1 MEWSIG
7 LVICLVIALLCLCLA
22 SMAFSLVRNQRLAQ
36 RRVELEERDLYEKGR
51 EAAEKRADEGRV
63 ASNTRFARILRSAGI
78 AMGPV
83 PCALCLVGAVAV
95 PSVVVAT
102 LFESAV
108 LGAAAGTS
116 VLLAACSLVR
126 RCLRRRREL
135 FDTQLARALPQISAS
150 VRGALTLERALRVA
164 TSHMEDPL
172 KGEFSRVLADVSYGM
187 PLYRALEGMADRTQH
202 TDVRI
207 LAAATRISQQ
217 RGGSISASLVMISS
231 RVNARLKAS
240 RELRT
245 EIASARMAKWFVAAA
260 LPALFLLM
268 CVSNADF
275 ARFYMND
282 PLGWSVLGIAG
293 ICEVVGLLVSHRIT
307 VPGN

>member
-7 LVICLVIALLCLCLA
+7 PVICLVIALMCLCLA
-22 SMAFSLVRNQRLAQ
+22 SMTFSLVRSERLAQ
-36 RRVELEERDLYEKGR
+36 RGADLGERDLYEKGR
-51 EAAEKRADEGRV
+51 EAAEKRAGKRRM
-63 ASNTRFARILRSAGI
+63 ASNTRFARRLRSAGI

-83 PCALCLVGAVAV
+83 PCVLCLAGAIAV
-95 PSVVVAT
+95 SSVMVAT

-108 LGAAAGTS
+108 LGVAVGMS
-116 VLLAACSLVR
+116 VLLVVYLLFR
-126 RCLRRRREL
+126 RCMRRHREL

-164 TSHMEDPL
+164 TSHMEEPL
-172 KGEFSRVLADVSYGM
+172 KGEFSRVLADASYGM
-187 PLYRALEGMADRTQH
+187 PLHRALESMADRTQH

-217 RGGSISASLVMISS
+217 RGGSVSASLVMISS

-245 EIASARMAKWFVAAA
+245 EIASARMTKWFVAAA
-260 LPALFLLM
+260 LPALFLIM

-275 ARFYMND
+275 AQFYMTD

-293 ICEVVGLLVSHRIT
+293 ICEVVGLLVAHRIT
-307 VPGN
+307 APGN